1 MAPSI
6 LVVDRNEAFATMLE
20 QMLVAEGGYEVQVAH
35 GVTDAMVLLRQ
46 ANFDLT
52 ILDMDLG
59 LEKTGYHDLIRSV
72 RAIRPTMRLMVI
84 PLIGQDLPPLA
95 SQLDIQGTLSKP
107 FFADDLLPAIE
118 GALAKQ
124 VSSPRLQVE
133 VQPRPA
139 RPDARVAGAKAMPQI
154 QALLSELARETV
166 ADAVLLVSTGGD
178 SARVVAHV
186 GQLDASQAGRLA
198 DLIRAALRSAQAVVH
213 FLGHPD
219 LPFEHNMFEAG
230 DWRLYVLVLQPA
242 LLLAV
247 VTPLSTHLGTIRH
260 NLRRAGRDLTGL
272 ALT

>member
-1 MAPSI
+1 MAPRI

-35 GVTDAMVLLRQ
+35 AAADALLLLRQ
-46 ANFDLT
+46 ADFDLT
-52 ILDMDLG
+52 ILDVDLG
-59 LEKTGYHDLIRSV
+59 PESRGYQDLIRSV
-72 RAIRPTMRLMVI
+72 RTIWPAMRLMLI
-84 PLIGQDLPPLA
+84 PLMGQDLPSLA
-95 SQLDIQGTLSKP
+95 SHLDVQGTLSKP

-124 VSSPRLQVE
+124 VSSPRPRPE
-133 VQPRPA
+133 VQARPA
-139 RPDARVAGAKAMPQI
+139 RPDVPSVSAGAVPQI
-154 QALLSELARETV
+154 QVLLSELARETT
-166 ADAVLLVSTGGD
+166 ADAVLLLSIAGD
-178 SARVVAHV
+178 STRVVAHV
-186 GQLDASQAGRLA
+186 SQLDANQLGKLA
-198 DLIRAALRSAQAVVH
+198 DLIRAALRSAQAVVR

-260 NLRRAGRDLTGL
+260 NLRRAGRHLASL